1 MRKREYR
8 IPDKLPQLKKIPQVG
23 DLVAIQD
30 LDGTIFPCIVL
41 QINKKLTKKG
51 KPSKLVSN
59 ISVLC
64 DNRVC
69 AVMLHQLKMLY

>member
-8 IPDKLPQLKKIPQVG
+8 IPDKLPQLKKLPKIG

-51 KPSKLVSN
+51 KPSKLVSS

-64 DNRVC
+64 ENRIC
-69 AVMLHQLKMLY
+69 DVMLHQLKRLI